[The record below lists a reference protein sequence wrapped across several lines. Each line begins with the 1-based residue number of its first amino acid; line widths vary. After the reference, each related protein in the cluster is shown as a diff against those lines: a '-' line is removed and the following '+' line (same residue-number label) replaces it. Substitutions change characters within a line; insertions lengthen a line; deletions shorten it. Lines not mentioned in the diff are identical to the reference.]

1 MDNKDRDRQMS
12 FQEKVSLFIARSPEK
27 AILLGILIF
36 NLIFFCVSSLVIS
49 WLTPQKEIGFWESA
63 YGTITMILDP
73 GCIQNVIP
81 DISAASAVLVVTCL
95 VIVFIGMITFTGAVI
110 GYISNLISGYISN
123 ANNGNGSLKISNH
136 TVILNWNSRASEIVN
151 DLLYSEQ
158 KEHVVI
164 LVSDNREKV
173 IRDVSDRISDTLA
186 RENSAVIEAARTM
199 SWFASARYV
208 RRHRMRS
215 NITVIVRTGDIYST
229 KHLSDI
235 CVDTAKTIVILGK
248 DVQNNVCR
256 YEVQTQTENQSN
268 GNYNTVK
275 ALIQVADMTAAE
287 NSADNQKIVV
297 EVEDDWTLSLV
308 EQIISHKEK
317 LGKCNIVPVPINRV
331 LGQIL
336 SQFCVMPELNRVYSE
351 LFSNKGAF
359 FASEKLDGGYTK
371 ADETAYMDAF
381 LKEHREAVPVSFME
395 AKEGLHAFFMVGD
408 EKAVFRKRAIPAP
421 ELRVSLNRD
430 FWLEKKNIIILG
442 HNSKMDSLI
451 AGFNAFR
458 SEWNFSN
465 GEEILNILMIDDEK
479 TLKKYDFYQNIPY
492 IHDTVTADVYDK
504 ERIYSAIRD
513 FVASVEGEI
522 SILILSDDK
531 AVSDDIDAKALTYL
545 IYVHDIVAKKIAEEP
560 DFRPKDIDIIVE
572 VLNPKNS
579 EVVQSYSVNN
589 VVMSNRYISKMITQ
603 IGEKEAIF
611 EFYND
616 ILTYDAEE
624 STERKSYES
633 KELYVKKVTDFF
645 TEIPGKCTAQELIR
659 AIFDASPAENK
670 AYCLGYVRNETEVTF
685 FSGDQS
691 QITVELLP
699 IDKLIVFSCH

>member
-1 MDNKDRDRQMS
+1 MESKARGNQVKLRER
-12 FQEKVSLFIARSPEK
+12 VSLFIARSPEK
-27 AILLGILIF
+27 AILLGILVF
-36 NLIFFCVSSLVIS
+36 NLVFFCVSSLVIS

-81 DISAASAVLVVTCL
+81 NISAASAVLVVTCL

-151 DLLYSEQ
+151 DLLYSEK
-158 KEHVVI
+158 KEHIVI
-164 LVSDNREKV
+164 LVAADREKV
-173 IRDVSDRISDTLA
+173 IREIGDRISDTLA
-186 RENSAVIEAARTM
+186 RENRAVVEEAKGLNWLSA
-199 SWFASARYV
+199 ARYV
-208 RRHRMRS
+208 HKHRMRN
-215 NITVIVRTGDIYST
+215 NITTIVRTGDIYSA

-235 CVDTAKTIVILGK
+235 CVDTARTIVILGK

-256 YEVQTQTENQSN
+256 YEVQNQIENEAS
-268 GNYNTVK
+268 GNYNTIK

-287 NSADNQKIVV
+287 SSADNQKIVV

-317 LGKCNIVPVPINRV
+317 LGKCNIVPVSVNRV

-359 FASEKLDGGYTK
+359 FSSEKLEGSYSLK
-371 ADETAYMDAF
+371 DETDYMATYMR
-381 LKEHREAVPVSFME
+381 EHGEAVPVSFLQ
-395 AKEGLHAFFMVGD
+395 AKEGLHAFFMVGE
-408 EKAVFRKRAIPAP
+408 EKAIHRRKSIPAS
-421 ELRVSLNRD
+421 EMNVSLNSH

-442 HNSKMDSLI
+442 HNSKMESLI
-451 AGFNAFR
+451 AGFDAFR
-458 SEWNFSN
+458 SEWNFTN

-479 TLKKYDFYQNIPY
+479 TLKKYDFYQQVPY
-492 IHDTVTADVYDK
+492 INATITADVYDK
-504 ERIYSAIRD
+504 ELIYSSIRE
-513 FVASVEGEI
+513 FVSSVKGET

-531 AVSDDIDAKALTYL
+531 AISDDIDAKALTYL
-545 IYVHDIVAKKIAEEP
+545 IYVHDIVTEKIANEP
-560 DFRPKDIDIIVE
+560 DFRQKDIDIIVE

-603 IGEKEAIF
+603 LGEKEAIF

-616 ILTYDAEE
+616 ILTYD
-624 STERKSYES
+624 TENAVEQSSYES

-645 TEIPGKCTAQELIR
+645 TEIPEKCTAQDLIR
-659 AIFDASPAENK
+659 AIFDAGPEENK
-670 AYCLGYVRNETEVTF
+670 SYCLGYVRNETDVTF
-685 FSGDQS
+685 FTGNQAD
-691 QITVELLP
+691 IMVELQP
-699 IDKLIVFSCH
+699 IDKLIIFSNH

>member
-1 MDNKDRDRQMS
+1 MEPKEQNNRIGFR
-12 FQEKVSLFIARSPEK
+12 EKISLYIARSPEK
-27 AILLGILIF
+27 AILLGILVF
-36 NLIFFCVSSLVIS
+36 NLVFFCLASLVIS

-81 DISAASAVLVVTCL
+81 DISTASAVLVVTCL
-95 VIVFIGMITFTGAVI
+95 FIVFTGMITFTGAVI

-123 ANNGNGSLKISNH
+123 ANNGNGSLRISNH
-136 TVILNWNSRASEIVN
+136 MVILNWNSRASEIVN
-151 DLLYSEQ
+151 DLLYSGK
-158 KEHVVI
+158 KERVI
-164 LVSDNREKV
+164 VLVSGEKEKV
-173 IRDVSDRISDTLA
+173 IREINDRLSDTLS
-186 RENSAVIEAARTM
+186 RENRAVIDEARRLHGLA
-199 SWFASARYV
+199 AARYV
-208 RRHRMRS
+208 RAHRMHN

-229 KHLSDI
+229 KHLTDI
-235 CVDTAKTIVILGK
+235 CADKAKTIIILGK
-248 DVQNNVCR
+248 DAQNNVCR
-256 YEVQTQTENQSN
+256 YEVQNQVENN
-268 GNYNTVK
+268 TDGNYNTIK
-275 ALIQVADMTAAE
+275 ALIQVADVTAADS
-287 NSADNQKIVV
+287 SADDQKIVV
-297 EVEDDWTLSLV
+297 EAEDDWTLGLV

-317 LGKCNIVPVPINRV
+317 LGKCNIVPVPVNRV

-359 FASEKLDGGYTK
+359 FCSQALGDGYSLK
-371 ADETAYMDAF
+371 DETSYMGNY
-381 LKEHREAVPVSFME
+381 LKDHTEAVPVSFME
-395 AKEGLHAFFMVGD
+395 AKQGLHAFFMVRD
-408 EKAVFRKRAIPAP
+408 DHAVGRRKEAP
-421 ELRVSLNRD
+421 EVGMTVSLNRD

-442 HNSKMDSLI
+442 HNSKMESLI

-458 SEWNFSN
+458 SEWNYPN
-465 GEEILNILMIDDEK
+465 GDEILNILMIDEEK
-479 TLKKYDFYQNIPY
+479 TLKRYNFYQDIPY
-492 IHDTVTADVYDK
+492 ITATVTADIYNK
-504 ERIYSAIRD
+504 ELIYSSIRD
-513 FVASVEGEI
+513 FIASVDGET

-545 IYVHDIVAKKIAEEP
+545 IYVHDIVTKKIADEP

-579 EVVQSYSVNN
+579 EIVQSYSVNN

-616 ILTYDAEE
+616 ILTYDSEDASENAE
-624 STERKSYES
+624 YES

-645 TEIPGKCTAQELIR
+645 TVIPGKCTAQELIR
-659 AIFDASPAENK
+659 AIFAAGPEDNK
-670 AYCLGYVRNETEVTF
+670 SYCLGYVRNETDVTF

-691 QITVELLP
+691 EITVELQHE
-699 IDKLIVFSCH
+699 DKLIIFSSH

>member
-186 RENSAVIEAARTM
+186 RENSTVIEAARTM

-248 DVQNNVCR
+248 DVQNNICR

-287 NSADNQKIVV
+287 SSADNQKIVV

-408 EKAVFRKRAIPAP
+408 EKAARRKKAIPAP
-421 ELRVSLNRD
+421 TLRVSLNRD

-545 IYVHDIVAKKIAEEP
+545 IYVHDIVAKKIEEEP